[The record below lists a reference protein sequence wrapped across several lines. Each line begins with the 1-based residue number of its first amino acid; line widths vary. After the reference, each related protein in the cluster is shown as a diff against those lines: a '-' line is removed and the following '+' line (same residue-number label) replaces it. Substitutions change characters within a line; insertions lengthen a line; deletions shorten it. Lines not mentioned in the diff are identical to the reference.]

1 MKKLLLI
8 LAVLSTISFST
19 FAKDNGDDCNGRG
32 SCSTNTPSSST
43 ANANSHAY
51 GGSVK
56 SEIENSV
63 NNTNKNSNVTDI
75 NNSNKNSNNNTI
87 HTSNKNYN
95 DNTNTNT
102 NTNTNSNTNKNYN
115 DNTNTNTNKNTQKQ
129 TQNQGQSQST
139 ENSNNASQSVTV
151 NGDTYKAPD
160 IPVSSAYAP
169 PAFPTSPCRI
179 ALSAGLS
186 LMNIGGSFGGS
197 TLDTQCDLRA
207 SAQAFA
213 AIGDVESA
221 EYLLCSLEASKK
233 LPKCQA
239 KLEKLNQATVPE
251 TTQTQISSII
261 K

>member
-1 MKKLLLI
+1 MKKHLLI
-8 LAVLSTISFST
+8 LAVLSTISFPT

-95 DNTNTNT
+95 DNTNTN
-102 NTNTNSNTNKNYN
+102 SNTNKNYN
-115 DNTNTNTNKNTQKQ
+115 DNTNTNKNTQKQ